1 MIRYIY
7 QRSSHNPPWAI
18 SYETEYVRSIRTLKV
33 YATVYSDEIDNKR
46 HAAYFEVMGKTPFA
60 IAHMIQSFLE
70 DHNVTFDENDFNQ
83 IEWEFS
89 RYF

>member
-7 QRSSHNPPWAI
+7 QHSSHMPPWAI
-18 SYETEYVRSIRTLKV
+18 SYECEYIKHIRALKV
-33 YATVYSDEIDNKR
+33 YATVYSDEIDNSR

-60 IAHMIQSFLE
+60 VTFKIASFLE

-89 RYF
+89 KYF